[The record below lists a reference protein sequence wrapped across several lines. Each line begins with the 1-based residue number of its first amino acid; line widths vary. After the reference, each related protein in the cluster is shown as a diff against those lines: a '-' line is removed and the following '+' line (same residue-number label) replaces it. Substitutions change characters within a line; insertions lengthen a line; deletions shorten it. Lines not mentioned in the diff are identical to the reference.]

1 MEKIVPPMTG
11 AGMQYLRKRGDLPLQ
26 KSAKK
31 KDCHSGSQRL
41 IHIECDS
48 HSLLPFINN
57 IPDDYNRF

>member
-11 AGMQYLRKRGDLPLQ
+11 AGIRSTFKEGDLPLQ
-26 KSAKK
+26 KSAK